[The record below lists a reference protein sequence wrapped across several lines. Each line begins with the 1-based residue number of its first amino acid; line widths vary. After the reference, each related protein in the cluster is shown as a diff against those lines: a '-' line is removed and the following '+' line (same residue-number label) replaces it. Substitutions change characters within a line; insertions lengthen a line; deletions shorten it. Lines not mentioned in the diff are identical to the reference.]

1 VVFQLYAGCA
11 KPSDNVGPPPVNT
24 SGTAGSGSEHAGNG
38 GAAGEDHGGARGGDS
53 GGAGEGGADDPGPR
67 PPCTITAPTSCPE
80 PWPVYADIEPV
91 LAEHCLTCHLGLPE
105 GPWPLTSY
113 SHVAAWRDELRAEL
127 LTCGMPPP
135 EEAPPLPES
144 DSLLLLT
151 WIRCGMPP

>member
-1 VVFQLYAGCA
+1 
-11 KPSDNVGPPPVNT
+11 VNT
-24 SGTAGSGSEHAGNG
+24 SGAAGSGSEHAGNG
-38 GAAGEDHGGARGGDS
+38 GAAGEDHGEPRAGDS
-53 GGAGEGGADDPGPR
+53 GAGEGGSGEPGPR

-91 LAEHCLTCHLGLPE
+91 LAEHCLTCHRGLPE
-105 GPWPLTSY
+105 GPWPLTTY